1 MNEIDQILS
10 NIDKDD
16 DDNLFPGSRTDS
28 PRNDELSSLIDSI
41 DTSAVD
47 AQAMKTTA
55 EAGPAAPDPDVM
67 SADTDDQISSNQI
80 VSGSE
85 TGIMPRTIGSFNIRG
100 SKSWNQHEPYII
112 QLEAAQLKNDKESLL
127 KSFYFVEEASDQAK
141 IKLKLK
147 QEIVA
152 YLRRPSEH
160 VTERYR
166 EFIYKLIIT
175 STQEIIRKFKI
186 DPENEKVFIY
196 HVGPL
201 TIFRY
206 IRELFHQKKYGYCY
220 KYLPG
225 NKAVR
230 FFPEE
235 YIKET
240 ILAWFEENINI
251 LNLPFDSLQ
260 KFDEMKKIVLV
271 KYHSDLRLFNA
282 RLDQVNAKAG
292 HDKNISRHKL
302 FYLKGNEWFGQL
314 EIEIFKRFIG
324 NSIFM

>member
-16 DDNLFPGSRTDS
+16 DDNLFPGNGTDS
-28 PRNDELSSLIDSI
+28 PRNDELTSLINSI
-41 DTSAVD
+41 DTSAAD
-47 AQAMKTTA
+47 AQALKNSA
-55 EAGPAAPDPDVM
+55 DQKVSAPDQDIMAETDLVRENPP
-67 SADTDDQISSNQI
+67 SARAGLDTASIPQ
-80 VSGSE
+80 
-85 TGIMPRTIGSFNIRG
+85 TAGSFSIRG

-112 QLEAAQLKNDKESLL
+112 QMDAATLTNDIESLE
-127 KSFYFVEEASDQAK
+127 KSFYFVDEPADQAE
-141 IKLKLK
+141 IKLKIK

-152 YLRRPSEH
+152 YLRRPSEN

-166 EFIYKLIIT
+166 EFIYRLIIA
-175 STQEIIRKFKI
+175 STQEIIRTFKI
-186 DPENEKVFIY
+186 VQENEKLFIY
-196 HVGPL
+196 HIGPL

-206 IRELFHQKKYGYCY
+206 IRELFHQNKYGYCY

-225 NKAVR
+225 NKAAR

-235 YIKET
+235 YIKDT
-240 ILAWFEENINI
+240 ILTWFEENINI
-251 LNLPFDSLQ
+251 LNLSFDSLQ
-260 KFDEMKKIVLV
+260 KFDEMKKIVLI

-282 RLDQVNAKAG
+282 RLDQINAKAG

-314 EIEIFKRFIG
+314 EIEIYKRFIG

>member
-16 DDNLFPGSRTDS
+16 EDNLFPDNKSDS
-28 PRNDELSSLIDSI
+28 PKNVELSSLIDSI
-41 DTSAVD
+41 DTSASDARALKTSSETKPGTAGQETMD
-47 AQAMKTTA
+47 AQ
-55 EAGPAAPDPDVM
+55 
-67 SADTDDQISSNQI
+67 TDDQADQDQYPA
-80 VSGSE
+80 GME
-85 TGIMPRTIGSFNIRG
+85 TGHAPRAIGSFTIRG

-112 QLEAAQLKNDKESLL
+112 QMDTAALKNDIDSLQ
-127 KSFYFVEEASDQAK
+127 KSFYFVDEPSEQAE
-141 IKLKLK
+141 IKLKIK

-160 VTERYR
+160 VTERYC
-166 EFIYKLIIT
+166 EFIYRLII
-175 STQEIIRKFKI
+175 SAAQEIIHKFKI
-186 DPENEKVFIY
+186 VPENEKLFIY
-196 HVGPL
+196 HTGPL
-201 TIFRY
+201 TVFRY
-206 IRELFHQKKYGYCY
+206 IRELFHHKKYGYCY

-225 NKAVR
+225 NKAAR

-240 ILAWFEENINI
+240 ILKWFEENINI
-251 LNLPFDSLQ
+251 LNLQFDSLQ
-260 KFDEMKKIVLV
+260 KFDEMKKFVLV

-282 RLDQVNAKAG
+282 RLEQVNAKAG

-302 FYLKGNEWFGQL
+302 FYLKGSEWFGL
-314 EIEIFKRFIG
+314 LDIEIYKRFIG